1 MKRNLLH
8 VEEIVQELQI
18 LMFQVAVPCKHKIT
32 SADLSTGTDVL
43 VNNELNCSM
52 FYPFGFELSP
62 QYSLYVTS
70 QKLLKAT
77 AHS

>member
-1 MKRNLLH
+1 MKTDLPH

-18 LMFQVAVPCKHKIT
+18 LMFQVAVPCKHKMT

-52 FYPFGFELSP
+52 KGLRFILLALT
-62 QYSLYVTS
+62 SLPST
-70 QKLLKAT
+70 
-77 AHS
+77 HCM

>member
-1 MKRNLLH
+1 MKTDLPR

-18 LMFQVAVPCKHKIT
+18 LTFQVVVPCKHKMT

-52 FYPFGFELSP
+52 KVLRFILLALT
-62 QYSLYVTS
+62 SLPST
-70 QKLLKAT
+70 
-77 AHS
+77 HCM